1 MSDSIRVLRT
11 IVCGGLL
18 LGWVAPARAQ
28 SPQTPPPPQGTPT
41 FEEEVD
47 VVGITPLPGLTV
59 TAEQLPAP
67 IQTATDRDIDASGAL
82 NFADFLNRRATA
94 VHIND
99 IQGNPYQT
107 DVNYRGYTASPLLG
121 TPQGLSVF
129 MDGVRMNQ
137 PFGEVVSW
145 DLIPRS
151 AIASSA
157 VMPGSNPLF
166 GLNTLGGS
174 LVLQTKDGR
183 SHKGTSVQALYGQF
197 VRRAVEFEH
206 GGSRGDGL
214 LHWYATG
221 NLFAEDGW
229 RDASPSDVRQLFG
242 KVGWQRAGTALT
254 VSAAHADNALNG
266 NGLQEERL
274 LDRDYR
280 SVHTKPDET
289 DNRSTWV
296 NAIFRRAWSDRLGFT
311 GSGYVRHIR
320 THTFNG
326 DSNEG
331 SLDQSVYQPTASER
345 AALLAAGYTNVPESG
360 ATAATMPFPF
370 LRCIGN
376 VLLEDEPGEKC
387 NGLINRT
394 QAHQNAAGLTG
405 QVSWQ
410 RTGRIATHQ
419 AVVGA
424 AFDRS
429 DMDFVQSTELGY
441 LLPDRSIQGTGVFA
455 DGENA
460 GDVDDEPFDLRVGLA
475 GVQRTW
481 SVYAVDTVT
490 LNSVWHL
497 TVSGRFN
504 RTTLENRDRIR
515 PGGEAGS
522 LDGDHAFSRFN
533 PAAGVTYNVR
543 PSINLY
549 AGYSEGSRAATSIEL
564 GCADP
569 EQPCKLPNAMA
580 GDPPLE
586 QVVTRTVEAGVRG
599 RWQRRTQWNAGFFQA
614 ENRNDILFV
623 ASDSTGFGYFK
634 NFGRTRRLG
643 LELGVQSR
651 VGEVAVGA
659 GYNWLSATFRSDEVV
674 NGSGNSSNEDAEV
687 GRPGLESTI
696 EVEPGDRIPLM
707 PSHTIKV
714 FADWQPTPALS
725 INFNVIGASSSLAR
739 GNENGEH
746 EPDGLFYLG
755 PGQADGYLLTN
766 VSARYRFTS
775 RLQLFVQV
783 NNLLGT
789 EYTSA
794 AQLGSAAFTSAG
806 TFNARPFPSVGG
818 EFPVP
823 QGTFY
828 APGAPR
834 TSIVGIKVSF

>member
-1 MSDSIRVLRT
+1 MFDSTRVLRAA
-11 IVCGGLL
+11 VCGSMLL
-18 LGWVAPARAQ
+18 CGVGPAGAQPPVA
-28 SPQTPPPPQGTPT
+28 PPPPQGTPT

-59 TAEQLPAP
+59 TADQLPAP
-67 IQTATDRDIDASGAL
+67 IQTASDRDIDASGAL
-82 NFADFLNRRATA
+82 NLADFLNRRVTA

-99 IQGNPYQT
+99 IQGNPYQA

-174 LVLQTKDGR
+174 LVLQTKDGL
-183 SHKGTSVQALYGQF
+183 SHKGTSIQALYGQF

-206 GGSRGDGL
+206 GGARRDGS

-229 RDASPSDVRQLFG
+229 REASPSDVRQLFG
-242 KVGWQRAGTALT
+242 KVGWQRARTALT
-254 VSAAHADNALNG
+254 VSAAHADNVLNG

-274 LDRDYR
+274 LERDYR
-280 SVHTKPDET
+280 SVYTKPDET

-296 NAIFRRAWSDRLGFT
+296 NAIVRRAWSDRLDFA

-331 SLDQSVYQPTASER
+331 SLDQSVYQPTAEER
-345 AALLAAGYTNVPESG
+345 TALIAAGFTDVPASG
-360 ATAATMPFPF
+360 ASGATMPFPF

-376 VLLEDEPGEKC
+376 ILLEDEPGEKC

-394 QAHQNAAGLTG
+394 QALQNTAGLTG
-405 QVSWQ
+405 QITWQ
-410 RTGRIATHQ
+410 RTGRTATHQ
-419 AVVGA
+419 AVFGA
-424 AFDRS
+424 AFERS
-429 DMDFVQSTELGY
+429 NMDFVQSTELGY
-441 LLPDRSIQGTGVFA
+441 LLPDRSIRGTGVFA
-455 DGENA
+455 DGQNA
-460 GDVDDEPFDLRVGLA
+460 GDVDNAPFDLRVGLD

-490 LNSVWHL
+490 LNSTWHL
-497 TVSGRFN
+497 TMSGRFN
-504 RTTLENRDRIR
+504 QTKLANRDRIR

-522 LDGDHAFSRFN
+522 LDGDHVFSRFN
-533 PAAGVTYNVR
+533 PAAGVTYSVR

-623 ASDSTGFGYFK
+623 AAESTGFGYFK

-651 VGEVAVGA
+651 FGQVAFGA
-659 GYNWLSATFRSDEVV
+659 GYNWLSATFRSHEVV
-674 NGSGNSSNEDAEV
+674 NGSGNSSNEDAEA

-696 EVEPGDRIPLM
+696 AVDPGDRIPLM
-707 PSHTIKV
+707 PSHTVKI
-714 FADWQPTPALS
+714 FADWQPLPTLS
-725 INFNVIGASSSLAR
+725 IDLNVIGASSSLAR

-746 EPDGLFYLG
+746 EPDGLYYLG
-755 PGQADGYLLTN
+755 PGAAAGYVVSNL
-766 VSARYRFTS
+766 SARYRVTP

-783 NNLLGT
+783 NNVLGT
-789 EYTSA
+789 EYASA
-794 AQLGSAAFTSAG
+794 AQLGSVAFTPAG
-806 TFNARPFPSVGG
+806 TFAARPFPAIGG

-823 QGTFY
+823 QGTFF

-834 TSIVGIKVSF
+834 TVIVGTRVRF

>member
-1 MSDSIRVLRT
+1 MLDSIRWRGMVCAGVLL
-11 IVCGGLL
+11 V
-18 LGWVAPARAQ
+18 WVGHATAQ
-28 SPQTPPPPQGTPT
+28 PPQTPPPQGTPT

-47 VVGITPLPGLTV
+47 VVGTTPIPGLTV

-67 IQTATDRDIDASGAL
+67 IQTASDRDLDASGAL
-82 NFADFLNRRATA
+82 NLADFLNRRATA

-99 IQGNPYQT
+99 IQGNPYQV

-121 TPQGLSVF
+121 TPQGLSVY

-145 DLIPRS
+145 DLIPRA

-174 LVLQTKDGR
+174 LVLQTKDGL

-206 GGSRGDGL
+206 GASRGDGS

-229 RDASPSDVRQLFG
+229 REASPSDVRQLFG
-242 KVGWQRAGTALT
+242 KIGWQHARTTLT

-274 LDRDYR
+274 LERDYR
-280 SVHTKPDET
+280 SVYTKPDET

-331 SLDQSVYQPTASER
+331 SLDQSVYQPSAAER
-345 AALLAAGYTNVPESG
+345 AALIAAGYTTVPVSG
-360 ATAATMPFPF
+360 ASAATMPFPF

-376 VLLEDEPGEKC
+376 ILLQDEPGEQC
-387 NGLINRT
+387 NGLINRG
-394 QAHQNAAGLTG
+394 QAHQNTAGLTG
-405 QVSWQ
+405 QANWEQ
-410 RTGRIATHQ
+410 TGRTAKHQ
-419 AVVGA
+419 VVFGA
-424 AFDRS
+424 AIDRS
-429 DMDFVQSTELGY
+429 RIDFLQSSELGY

-460 GDVDDEPFDLRVGLA
+460 GDVDGEPFDSRVRLD

-481 SVYAVDTVT
+481 SVYALDTLT
-490 LNSVWHL
+490 LNDVWHL

-504 RTTLENRDRIR
+504 RTRLENRDRIR

-522 LDGDHAFSRFN
+522 LDGDHVFSRFN

-543 PSINLY
+543 PSIDLY

-599 RWQRRTQWNAGFFQA
+599 RWHRRTQWNAGFFQA

-623 ASDSTGFGYFK
+623 ASEATGFGYFK

-651 VGEVAVGA
+651 VGDVAFGA
-659 GYNWLSATFRSDEVV
+659 GYNWLSATFQSHEVV
-674 NGSGNSSNEDAEV
+674 NGSGNSSNENAEA
-687 GRPGLESTI
+687 GRAGLESTI
-696 EVEPGDRIPLM
+696 EVGPGDRIPLM
-707 PSHTIKV
+707 PSHTLKV

-725 INFNVIGASSSLAR
+725 IDFNVIGASSSFAR

-755 PGQADGYLLTN
+755 PGSADGYV
-766 VSARYRFTS
+766 VSNLSVRYRFTPWM
-775 RLQLFVQV
+775 QLFVQV
-783 NNLLGT
+783 NNLLGA
-789 EYTSA
+789 EYASA
-794 AQLGSAAFTSAG
+794 AQLGSVAFTPAG
-806 TFNARPFPSVGG
+806 TFVARQFPAVGG
-818 EFPVP
+818 EFPVQ
-823 QGTFY
+823 QGTFL

-834 TSIVGIKVSF
+834 TVIVGTRVSF